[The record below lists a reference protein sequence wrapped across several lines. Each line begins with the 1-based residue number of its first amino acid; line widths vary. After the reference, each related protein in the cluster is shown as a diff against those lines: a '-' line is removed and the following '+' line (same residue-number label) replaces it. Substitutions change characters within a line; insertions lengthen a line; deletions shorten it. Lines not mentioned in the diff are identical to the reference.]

1 MKGIA
6 LSSKNRWPARS
17 SAKAAWWWSMA
28 ALAALAIT
36 VFSFNQPAAFGQI
49 ATGSLSGT
57 VVDTTG
63 GVIPGA
69 KVVLTNQ
76 ATRIQYSTTSNGRGF
91 FNFPTLQ
98 PATYNLEISAQGFK
112 SWNQQGIS
120 LHTGESRS
128 VANIAMQVGVTTQT
142 VQVNANAA
150 ATPLDTPESST
161 TLDQRMVSQLAI
173 QGRDAAELLKIMPG
187 MAIVNGGLGNT
198 EWSSLTTSSNSGPI
212 GSFSANGTQTYG
224 GMQLTLDG
232 GVILDTGNQGTQI
245 ANINQDQTQEF
256 TLRSSDFDAQYAQ
269 GPVVAN
275 AVSKSGSAQFHGEAY
290 IYGRNGSLNAED
302 SFFKNQGQAKPID
315 RYWYPG
321 GEIGGPVELPFTKWN
336 RNNKKLFFFG
346 AFEYMDQ
353 HPAGSL
359 DSVFVPTA
367 AERQGNFTAAELAP
381 QSGTGWQTS
390 AVPCGSTSST
400 NYANFCGTAA
410 GAQIVNGQIPQS
422 MLDSNA
428 LKYANIFPLP
438 NVDPTAHNG
447 YNYQFV
453 NNPPVNRYEIR
464 GRGDYAATANT
475 RMYVSYDRQHEI
487 DDFIQGNPWWQPA
500 GTLPYPSPMT
510 AIQISQLWSA
520 SVTHVFGP
528 TLTNETTFNY
538 TSFINP
544 LRPSNLSAV
553 SPSAVGLNLQLPY
566 GTAGTAPVIPNIYSY
581 QTWGNGSMPMIFA
594 MGLPNGFDNG
604 AFGALKRVPSLSD
617 DIAWVK
623 GTHTMKFGFY
633 YERAGNEQTDA
644 AWRGNQ
650 AFPQGS
656 FEFENYAYY
665 STGNPMAD
673 MLLGHAQS
681 FNQYSNAPTHNMWYN
696 EIAFYGQDQW
706 KVTRKLTLDY
716 GVRFD
721 HMGQWYPSSGPGNM
735 VWDPALCAAPTAGTV
750 LLCSGAN
757 LPGFTWHG
765 INSSIPMSGLPTK
778 FVSPDP
784 RVGAAYDLFGNG
796 HTVLRGGFGLYRYQL
811 AYNDSSAGLDG
822 PLGIQTFSTSCHL
835 SSWAQISSAGCLP
848 ATQNGALP
856 ASNQNL
862 GESAMAYNDN
872 RVPYTEDWDF
882 LIDQRGPLNSMF
894 EFEYTGNRSRNELI
908 STDLS
913 NPNVTPLGSF
923 FGTDPLTGKVYCQ
936 APFVTPATSPGCVAG
951 GIPNQNDFRP
961 YNYGGIQVITHG
973 SYANYNAL
981 QMSWQ
986 KQTGPLTVMVNYTWS
1001 KVMGIRDGETD
1012 NGNGNGSLINP
1023 YDLNANYGVLAY
1035 NRTQIFNAAYVFNL
1049 PSPIH
1054 ASKLLGGVINGWEVS
1069 GVTQFQTG
1077 PPIQPL
1083 TNGTLNVSW
1092 PGSEGTYQILGTS
1105 AGTLTPVLTCN
1116 PTWTTRPGQY
1126 FNPACFAP
1134 PTAKGSYGDII
1145 WPDITGPGYFDS
1157 DLGLYKNFKMGESKN
1172 LQFRVEAFNFINHP
1186 NADFTLNGS
1195 DLNLSF
1201 INSSGGLS
1209 MTNTNK
1215 NTTGSPLYTTGRR
1228 VVEFSLKFSF

>member
-6 LSSKNRWPARS
+6 FWGTSRRS
-17 SAKAAWWWSMA
+17 IGSLAKTASLIA
-28 ALAALAIT
+28 ALLFAVYGLY
-36 VFSFNQPAAFGQI
+36 QPAAFGQI

-63 GVIPGA
+63 GVIPNA

-76 ATRIQYSTTSNGRGF
+76 ATKIQYSTMSNGRGF

-98 PATYNLEISAQGFK
+98 PSTYNLEISAQGFK
-112 SWNQQGIS
+112 RWTQQGIN
-120 LHTGESRS
+120 LHTGESRTVPS
-128 VANIAMQVGVTTQT
+128 IALQVGVATQT

-150 ATPLDTPESST
+150 AAPLDTPESST
-161 TLDQRMVSQLAI
+161 TLNQHMVSQLMVE
-173 QGRDAAELLKIMPG
+173 GRDAAELMKIMPG
-187 MAIVNGGLGNT
+187 MAIVTGSLSNS
-198 EWSSLTTSSNSGPI
+198 EWNSLTTKSNTGPI
-212 GSFSANGTQTYG
+212 GAFSANGTQTYG

-245 ANINQDQTQEF
+245 ADINQDQTQEL
-256 TLRSSDFDAQYAQ
+256 TIHSSNFDAQYSQ
-269 GPVVAN
+269 GPVVVA
-275 AVSKSGSAQFHGEAY
+275 AVSKSGTAQLHGTAY
-290 IYGRNGSLNAED
+290 IYGRNGSLNSED
-302 SFFKNQGQAKPID
+302 SYLKNQGVTKPID

-321 GEIGGPVELPFTKWN
+321 FEVGGPVLLPWTNFN

-353 HPAGSL
+353 HPVGNLESI
-359 DSVFVPTA
+359 FVPTA
-367 AERQGNFTAAELAP
+367 AMKQGDFTSTELAP
-381 QSGTGWQTS
+381 ESGTGWQTS
-390 AVPCGSTSST
+390 SVPCSNLSASQ
-400 NYANFCGTAA
+400 YANFCGTAS
-410 GAQIVNGQIPQS
+410 GAQIVNGQIPTS
-422 MLDSNA
+422 MLDQNA
-428 LKYANIFPLP
+428 LKYASIFPSP
-438 NVDPTAHNG
+438 NVDPSSHNG
-447 YNYQFV
+447 YNYQFL
-453 NNPPVNRYEIR
+453 NNAPFNRYEMKF
-464 GRGDYAATANT
+464 RGDYAATANT
-475 RMYVSYDRQHEI
+475 RLYVSYDRQHEI
-487 DDFIQGNPWWQPA
+487 DDYIQANPWWQPA
-500 GTLPYPSPMT
+500 GTIPYPSPMT
-510 AIQISQLWSA
+510 AVQISQLWSA

-544 LRPSNLSAV
+544 LRPTNASVA
-553 SPSAVGLNLQLPY
+553 SPSTVGLNLQLPY
-566 GTAGTAPVIPNIYSY
+566 GAAGSAPLIPNIFST
-581 QTWGNGSMPMIFA
+581 QTWGNGSMPMVFA
-594 MGLPNGFDNG
+594 MGLPSGFDNG

-633 YERAGNEQTDA
+633 WERAGNEQTDA

-656 FEFENYAYY
+656 FEFENNAYY

-673 MLLGHAQS
+673 MLIGHAAS
-681 FNQYSNAPTHNMWYN
+681 FNQYSNAPTHNMWYSP
-696 EIAFYGQDQW
+696 IAAYGQDQW
-706 KVTRKLTLDY
+706 KATRRLTLDY
-716 GVRFD
+716 GFRFD
-721 HMGQWYPSSGPGNM
+721 HMGQWYPTSGPGDM
-735 VWDPALCAAPTAGTV
+735 VWDPALCAAPTAGNV
-750 LLCSGAN
+750 LKCSGAN

-765 INSSIPMSGLPTK
+765 INSSIPMSGL
-778 FVSPDP
+778 VSKLFYPDP

-796 HTVLRGGFGLYRYQL
+796 HTVLRGGFGVYRYQI
-811 AYNDSSAGLDG
+811 AYNDSSNGLDG
-822 PLGIQTFSTSCHL
+822 PLGIQTFTTSCHL

-856 ASNQNL
+856 SSNQNL
-862 GESAMAYNDN
+862 GQSAMAYNDN

-882 LIDQRGPLNSMF
+882 LVDQRGPLNSLF
-894 EFEYTGNRSRNELI
+894 EFEYTGNRSRDELI
-908 STDLS
+908 SSDLS

-923 FGTDPLTGKVYCQ
+923 FGADPLTGLTYCQ
-936 APFVTPATSPGCVAG
+936 TPYFSPTGCAPG
-951 GIPNQNDFRP
+951 GIPNANDFRP

-981 QMSWQ
+981 QMSWE
-986 KQTGPLTVMVNYTWS
+986 KQTGPLTFMVNYTWS

-1012 NGNGNGSLINP
+1012 NGNGNGALIDP
-1023 YDLNANYGVLAY
+1023 YNLNANYGVLAY
-1035 NRTQIFNAAYVFNL
+1035 DRTQIFNAAYVFNL

-1054 ASKLLGGVINGWEVS
+1054 GNRFLGGAVNGWEVS

-1083 TNGTLNVSW
+1083 TGGTLNVSW
-1092 PGSEGTYQILGTS
+1092 PGSESTYDILGT
-1105 AGTLTPVLTCN
+1105 ANGTLVPSLICN
-1116 PTWTTRPGQY
+1116 PAYTSRPGQY

-1134 PTAKGSYGDII
+1134 PTTLGQNGTIV

-1157 DLGLYKNFKMGESKN
+1157 DLGLYKNFKMGERQT

-1186 NADFTLNGS
+1186 NADFNLNNS

-1201 INSSGGLS
+1201 QGAGGGLS

-1215 NTTGSPLYTTGRR
+1215 NLTGSPLFTGGNR
-1228 VVEFSLKFSF
+1228 VMEFSVKYMF